1 MSTMCRINEKK
12 HLTES
17 GLVEIVSIKSALN
30 LGLSPKL
37 EAGFPTVKK
46 IVRPEFR
53 VNDAKLDPN

>member
-1 MSTMCRINEKK
+1 MKKK